1 MAARRPAV
9 DTNSYPQASFTTR
22 RMTGTKPR
30 AILLMGIASFWPSI
44 SSAQPPTRMPVTS
57 ALSAWLAGGVGV
69 PGSGAGPV
77 AEWEAGLAYR
87 LLTVGYQESRTEDF
101 NGSSRDE
108 HAVFGG
114 VRLPWQPGSIR
125 LEAGLG
131 QASTCRSNGE
141 QSGTCSR
148 SRDSNL
154 PVIKASAEMRLAP
167 TVGMYASTLQPV
179 RRQIGF
185 ATYVVGIELGKLR

>member
-1 MAARRPAV
+1 
-9 DTNSYPQASFTTR
+9 
-22 RMTGTKPR
+22 
-30 AILLMGIASFWPSI
+30 MGIASFWPSI

-114 VRLPWQPGSIR
+114 VRLPWRRGSIR
-125 LEAGLG
+125 LEAGVG

-154 PVIKASAEMRLAP
+154 PVIKAFADLRLAP
-167 TVGMYASTLQPV
+167 AVGVYASTLQPV